1 MTTIDWPSPRQPRR
15 RGRLFLFAALALLI
29 FGSGTT
35 LSYYVDALWFDSL
48 GFSDVFWRM
57 LRIQSEVFLLFATA
71 TFIAL
76 YGAYF
81 ALKPAD
87 LDLASSSILINGQ
100 PLRLPVGPVLR
111 LIALVACAFLA
122 IITGF
127 GMMAQWNTFALYLH
141 QPAA

>member
-76 YGAYF
+76 YGAF
-81 ALKPAD
+81 WQKLEAKD
-87 LDLASSSILINGQ
+87 
-100 PLRLPVGPVLR
+100 
-111 LIALVACAFLA
+111 CAE
-122 IITGF
+122 
-127 GMMAQWNTFALYLH
+127 
-141 QPAA
+141 